1 MSKKTYFDFF
11 FLDGASSSAS
21 VFLFLEIL
29 LLFLVPS
36 VLSLPFPFN
45 VAAFLAA
52 PPFAAVLGSLFF
64 TSAPY
69 PASCQYSPSAS
80 VHSEAARS
88 RLLRLLELGSPALR
102 SASSCSRSPSCWLI
116 WVAADPSWARSST
129 RIRSRSLLLLSR
141 TPWLSWK
148 PRDALTARGSMRE
161 IDAWLDC
168 PRLTRK
174 QD

>member
-52 PPFAAVLGSLFF
+52 PPFAAVLRSLFF
-64 TSAPY
+64 TSA
-69 PASCQYSPSAS
+69 ALSCFLPVFAFGFCSLGGGAFSSSSSAGVGLSGSSICFFLFS
-80 VHSEAARS
+80 VAF
-88 RLLRLLELGSPALR
+88 LLADLGCGGPFLGSFF
-102 SASSCSRSPSCWLI
+102 
-116 WVAADPSWARSST
+116 DPDSFS
-129 RIRSRSLLLLSR
+129 
-141 TPWLSWK
+141 
-148 PRDALTARGSMRE
+148 
-161 IDAWLDC
+161 
-168 PRLTRK
+168 
-174 QD
+174 